1 MRRAT
6 GFRISPRARI
16 NWEHLSVRMSIQ
28 DVVEAIF
35 SLPPVRIKE
44 PEHART
50 KPHGRLVHARVGG
63 RLFMMA
69 GKVNVDGDWL
79 TAEIVLPVWPPE

>member
-28 DVVEAIF
+28 DVVEAMF
-35 SLPPVRIKE
+35 SLPPERIRHS
-44 PEHART
+44 EHAPSKRNR
-50 KPHGRLVHARVGG
+50 RLVHASVGG

-69 GKVNVDGDWL
+69 GKVNADGDWL
-79 TAEIVLPVWPPE
+79 TAEVVLPVWPPE